1 MVPSLDQLPLLSR
14 EDRIIYRKW
23 LRRSVIFYSTAVAL
37 LVVAI
42 AANHIFT
49 SVSPDTVLTAAI
61 SARK

>member
-1 MVPSLDQLPLLSR
+1 MVPSLDQLRLLSR

-49 SVSPDTVLTAAI
+49 SVSPDTVQTAAI